1 MCVAR
6 NAPMGEELDRAWLG
20 KDRERRRRA
29 GQARIIHRALGG
41 TGSGAGEMAA
51 HNFRNSGV
59 PDFHSPGSA
68 FPQIRIPELVAKEK
82 KEELLDHLVNL
93 LQAWHAE
100 RVNDAKRKGEWIRT
114 LEKNWTPSRERKKS
128 SRKRRSVRRKPF
140 GRQNPCKRNGR
151 SGRHFLR
158 IAGFP
163 KKRNGCQNEAIL
175 FVL

>member
-82 KEELLDHLVNL
+82 KEDLLHHLVNL

-100 RVNDAKRKGEWIRT
+100 RVNDGCFGGDPNLQNRGDPNFRNSGEPISET
-114 LEKNWTPSRERKKS
+114 EGIPAVS
-128 SRKRRSVRRKPF
+128 PY
-140 GRQNPCKRNGR
+140 
-151 SGRHFLR
+151 
-158 IAGFP
+158 
-163 KKRNGCQNEAIL
+163 
-175 FVL
+175 